1 VTKEEKKII
10 KSNLKSAK
18 MGKKFFSAVVDDSAV
33 KRAFKKNK
41 KLSKAPYTQVILF
54 FEEDDELNMYGMRY
68 LDEYILRN
76 NPYETV
82 VLSCSKFVN
91 DNIHKLVNSKITMYN
106 ITFQNAKDII
116 MFLRLA
122 EFDRMIKIIS
132 LEEPL
137 GRNGNN
143 LLYSGKISKELM
155 VAVGIYRLI
164 PFEKI

>member
-1 VTKEEKKII
+1 
-10 KSNLKSAK
+10 
-18 MGKKFFSAVVDDSAV
+18 
-33 KRAFKKNK
+33 
-41 KLSKAPYTQVILF
+41 
-54 FEEDDELNMYGMRY
+54 
-68 LDEYILRN
+68 
-76 NPYETV
+76 
-82 VLSCSKFVN
+82 
-91 DNIHKLVNSKITMYN
+91 
-106 ITFQNAKDII
+106 
-116 MFLRLA
+116 MFLRIA